1 MAEGSENNAVDRPPP
16 TFQRALVAGAI
27 SGLAVDFMFFPLDTI
42 KTRIQSSAGFWQS
55 GGFKGVYRGVGSVG
69 MGSAPGA
76 AAFFVTYEALKARLP
91 EYKFFAENPAFN
103 HMAAASGAEYV
114 SCLIR
119 VPTEVVKSRTQTGA
133 YGQGKGSLHSA
144 LSTMKFEGIRGF
156 YRGFGI
162 TIAREIPFTSI
173 QFPLYEFLKS
183 VLSKQYLGGR
193 RPTSYEAALC
203 GSVAGGFA
211 AAVTT
216 PLDVVKTRVM
226 LEARTSASTTGAP
239 SSASAASTT
248 LPPPQ
253 ARQPSP
259 SVLSFPPRFLAIL
272 RNEGPS
278 ALFRGWQPRCFAIS
292 LGGAVFLGIYDLA
305 INFGMEDRLDAG
317 TKKADN
323 GKLK

>member
-1 MAEGSENNAVDRPPP
+1 MSENSSNDAAPRAPP

-76 AAFFVTYEALKARLP
+76 AAFFVTYEALKAKLP
-91 EYKFFAENPAFN
+91 QYHFFAENPAFN

-133 YGQGKGSLHSA
+133 YGQGKGSWHSA

-173 QFPLYEFLKS
+173 QFPLYEYLKS
-183 VLSKQYLGGR
+183 VLSTQYLNGR

-226 LEARTSASTTGAP
+226 LEARTHAP
-239 SSASAASTT
+239 TPPIASASAAGSTI
-248 LPPPQ
+248 PPPQ

-278 ALFRGWQPRCFAIS
+278 ALFKGWQPRCFAIS

-305 INFGMEDRLDAG
+305 INFGMEDRLNTPRGD
-317 TKKADN
+317 DE
-323 GKLK
+323 KLK

>member
-1 MAEGSENNAVDRPPP
+1 MADEQTGSASTARAPP
-16 TFQRALVAGAI
+16 TTRRALVAGAI
-27 SGLAVDFMFFPLDTI
+27 SGIAVDFMFFPLDTV

-55 GGFKGVYRGVGSVG
+55 GGFKGVYSGVGSVG

-91 EYKFFAENPAFN
+91 QYKVFGDNPALN
-103 HMAAASGAEYV
+103 HMVAASGAEYV

-119 VPTEVVKSRTQTGA
+119 VPTEVVKSRTQAGA
-133 YGQGKGSLHSA
+133 YGHGKGSWHSA
-144 LSTMKFEGIRGF
+144 ISTMKFEGIKGF

-173 QFPLYEFLKS
+173 QFPLYEGLKS
-183 VLSKQYLGGR
+183 LLSKHYLGGR
-193 RPTSYEAALC
+193 RPTPYEAALC

-226 LEARTSASTTGAP
+226 LEARTS
-239 SSASAASTT
+239 SSAPTPGPVSSI
-248 LPPPQ
+248 PPP
-253 ARQPSP
+253 RQPSP
-259 SVLSFPPRFLAIL
+259 SVLSFPPRLLAIL
-272 RNEGPS
+272 QNEGPS
-278 ALFRGWQPRCFAIS
+278 ALFKGWQPRCFAIS

-305 INFGMEDRLDAG
+305 INFGMDN
-317 TKKADN
+317 KAPGPDHT
-323 GKLK
+323 LS

>member
-1 MAEGSENNAVDRPPP
+1 MADNDTTPSIRRPP
-16 TFQRALVAGAI
+16 TSQRALAAGAI
-27 SGLAVDFMFFPLDTI
+27 SGIAVDFMFFPLDTV

-76 AAFFVTYEALKARLP
+76 AAFFVTYEALKVKLP
-91 EYKFFAENPAFN
+91 QIQFFKENPAFN

-133 YGQGKGSLHSA
+133 YGQGKSSIHSA
-144 LSTMKFEGIRGF
+144 ISTMKFEGIRGF

-162 TIAREIPFTSI
+162 TIARELPFTSI
-173 QFPLYEFLKS
+173 QFPLYESMKS
-183 VLSKQYLGGR
+183 LLSKHYLEGR
-193 RPTSYEAALC
+193 RPNSYEAALC
-203 GSVAGGFA
+203 GSIAGGFA

-226 LEARTSASTTGAP
+226 LEARTSSSPYLATTGIPAP
-239 SSASAASTT
+239 N
-248 LPPPQ
+248 
-253 ARQPSP
+253 QPSP
-259 SVLSFPPRFLAIL
+259 SILSFPPRLLGIL

-278 ALFRGWQPRCFAIS
+278 ALFKGWQPRCFAIS

-305 INFGMEDRLDAG
+305 SSIVIGDEE
-317 TKKADN
+317 KDN
-323 GKLK
+323 KLS